1 MTIRNHWTAEED
13 DMLRASWDRLP
24 TRRAIAERLD
34 RSLEAVKRRGRHLG
48 LPRRDKTPRQ
58 RRGRDHQLDSEPLD
72 RRRNCLMC
80 GERFRTTRYQ
90 FVCPTCKSGEL
101 WQAARNEQK

>member
-1 MTIRNHWTAEED
+1 MTDRNRWTIEED
-13 DMLRASWDRLP
+13 ELLRSCWDRLP

-34 RSLEAVKRRGRHLG
+34 RSLEAVKRRGRYLG
-48 LPRRDKTPRQ
+48 LPRRDRTPRQ
-58 RRGRDHQLDSEPLD
+58 NRGQDYRLGSEPLD
-72 RRRNCLMC
+72 RTRNCLMC

-101 WQAARNEQK
+101 W

>member
-1 MTIRNHWTAEED
+1 MTVLKRWTAEED
-13 DMLRASWDRLP
+13 KVLRTLWDRLP
-24 TRRAIAERLD
+24 TRRAIAERLE
-34 RSLEAVKRRGRHLG
+34 RTVEAVKRRGRYLE
-48 LPRRDKTPRQ
+48 LPRRDRAPRQ
-58 RRGRDHQLDSEPLD
+58 RRGKDHRRITEPLD

-101 WQAARNEQK
+101 W